1 MKLKNLFT
9 SGKMNKDLDERLVP
23 KGEYRD
29 ALNVRVA
36 NSTGSNVG
44 AVENSLSNVLK
55 SALDFGSGAKCI
67 GAVDDDEANRV
78 YWFVKSEAG
87 SYIAEFDS
95 VSSQSSIVLEDTRSN
110 SILNFQTSHMIQ
122 ANVLTDAD
130 NEKKFLYFTDGI
142 NPPRRI
148 NIKTAKSYEQNGF
161 QEEDISVIVKPP
173 LHAPD
178 IELKKDNDPA
188 NRIEESFIRFAYRY
202 KYLDGEYSTLSPLS
216 ELAFQA
222 KSFNYSYLSGV
233 NFGMENFY
241 NNVDVYFDTGSS
253 LVTDIEVVFKEDGNN
268 NVYIIDSLNKKNK
281 KYSDNTLA
289 SINFRNDKIY
299 KVLPERQLFRLYDN
313 VPLRAYAQDFIDNRI
328 AYGNYV
334 ENYDL
339 VTCDQEKVD
348 VDLDL
353 SIKIPER
360 TNSGFSMKSDRD
372 YEVGI
377 SYLDEYGRSSTI
389 LTSDNGVVHNPIYN
403 SIFTSSLSLKINH
416 IAPLFSKYYRIFLK
430 QSRDDYQTVVS
441 PTFYNDLDYV
451 YLLINRDDKNKLL
464 DKEFVYIKSDTS
476 GVKSSKKKT
485 KILSITDEEANFL
498 QRGSTPPTSTINLA
512 GTYVKIEKEPGL
524 IFHND
529 NFFSYSDP
537 LNNALTSD
545 VTSTGYASAN
555 LNNFNAR
562 QGSREQVYID
572 PTTILSSTE
581 SSIFYPQFRT
591 TTSLMSSVPSSSVYT
606 TGKSKRWEIEIT
618 DVSGSVDKMRWRSK
632 ATGFESRPDT
642 EVFNDVGQGSWS
654 DHIDIASTMTLTD
667 HELDA
672 IQVQFSALTG
682 HDFKD
687 RYVVNMRGSAPFK
700 SVNSYNN
707 STFNDAFAWSCL
719 VQKDEPDFGLS
730 IGEGSEIKI
739 TIQESER
746 TLHLFGSR
754 SRWQTFPETV
764 AGFADRDYVN
774 LEEFFYENEE
784 FFNAF
789 VEVAGEGNLF
799 HFRRGTKSFDGQ
811 DQEEKYAN
819 FHFSSNENDD
829 LIMVIQSKGRDSGDL
844 GENVHL
850 QAGLSCVI
858 KNSGDSKIVLE
869 TEAEKINSDVF
880 YELPGTYEVNAC
892 GYHLGIGGDVTQTT
906 DRPAVISLKTFNAYS
921 WGNGIESS
929 KIRDSFDSPSISI
942 NTKPLSTI
950 QDYRENHRVSS
961 ITYSDVYEQS
971 TNYNGLNEFNLSQIN
986 YKDVDDEYGDIR
998 RIHSRDTDLVVFQ
1011 ENKVSKLLVNKSVLF
1026 NADGTGNIAQNVNV
1040 LGQQVPYVGEYGI
1053 SYNAHSFAS
1062 WGNRMYFV
1070 DDRRSAVM
1078 RLSQDGLTE
1087 ISQFGM
1093 RDWFKDEIKPKDFK
1107 NIIGGYDP
1115 YTGQYVTSIKD
1126 PLVAWLPEE
1135 YLCPRCFCGMD
1146 GYIYSTSALPT
1157 TTTTTAATT
1166 TTTTRG
1172 SGEVGPNCVSVIFT
1186 WISGEEVAI
1195 QVDHCQPNGQLIKHT
1210 YKLNKEN
1217 PVRSIS
1223 CMDLQSGKTAEDF
1236 IVGGIG
1242 EISMQQVGE
1251 CGTDTCNQ
1259 RYNMYFL
1266 FGSLNGTEWLVWD
1279 CEKAIFREVFNVPA
1293 GKYVVVN
1300 TIYRPQAV
1308 NDGNG
1313 EMYTQADLMY
1323 LQTDPTRDY
1332 QDATNEILG

>member
-29 ALNVRVA
+29 ALNVRIA
-36 NSTGSNVG
+36 NSAGSNVG
-44 AVENSLSNVLK
+44 AVENSLSNAQK
-55 SALDFGSGAKCI
+55 SALDFGAGAKCI
-67 GAVDDDEANRV
+67 GAADDDEANRV
-78 YWFVKSEAG
+78 YWFVKSDAG

-95 VSSQSSIVLEDTRSN
+95 ISNQASFVLQDTRSN

-148 NIKTAKSYEQNGF
+148 NIQTAKGYGQNGF
-161 QEEDISVIVKPP
+161 EEEDISVIVKPP

-178 IELKKDNDPA
+178 IELKRDSDPA

-202 KYLDGEYSTLSPLS
+202 KYSDGEYSPLSPLS
-216 ELAFQA
+216 ELAFQP

-233 NFGMENFY
+233 NFGMENHF

-253 LVTDIEVVFKEDGNN
+253 LVTDIDVVFKEDGNN
-268 NVYIIDSLNKKNK
+268 NVYIIDSFNKKNK
-281 KYSDNTLA
+281 NYSDNALVL
-289 SINFRNDKIY
+289 INFRNDKVY

-339 VTCDQEKVD
+339 ITCDQEKVD

-353 SIKIPER
+353 SIESEVVGP
-360 TNSGFSMKSDRD
+360 GFSMKTDRD

-389 LTSDNGVVHNPIYN
+389 LTSDNAVVHNPIYN
-403 SIFTSSLSLKINH
+403 SIYTSSLKLKINH

-430 QSRDDYQTVVS
+430 QSMDDYQTVVS

-464 DKEFVYIKSDTS
+464 DREFVYIKSDTS

-498 QRGSTPPTSTINLA
+498 QRGSTPPSSTINLA

-537 LNNALTSD
+537 PNNALTSD
-545 VTSTGYASAN
+545 ITFSNNNHYA
-555 LNNFNAR
+555 AR
-562 QGSREQVYID
+562 QGTREQVYLN
-572 PTTILSSTE
+572 PATILNSTE
-581 SSIFYPQFRT
+581 SSIFYPQFIT
-591 TTSLMSSVPSSSVYT
+591 SSSLMSSVPSSSVYT

-642 EVFNDVGQGSWS
+642 EVFNNVGQGSWS
-654 DHIDIASTMTLTD
+654 DEVDVASTMTLTD
-667 HELDA
+667 YESDA

-687 RYVVNMRGSAPFK
+687 RYVVNMRGNSPFK
-700 SVNSYNN
+700 SVSTYNN
-707 STFNDAFAWSCL
+707 SNFSDTFAYSCL
-719 VQKDEPDFGLS
+719 VQKDDADFGLS

-746 TLHLFGSR
+746 TLHLTGSR
-754 SRWQTFPETV
+754 SRWHTFPETV
-764 AGFADRDYVN
+764 AGFADRDYDN
-774 LEEFFYENEE
+774 LEEFFYENKE

-799 HFRRGTKSFDGQ
+799 HFRRGTKSFDTA
-811 DQEEKYAN
+811 DQEQKYAN
-819 FHFSSNENDD
+819 FDFSTNESDD

-892 GYHLGIGGDVTQTT
+892 GYHLGIGGDITQTT

-1011 ENKVSKLLVNKSVLF
+1011 ENKISKLLVNKSVLF
-1026 NADGTGNIAQNVNV
+1026 NADGTGNIAQNVNI

-1093 RDWFKDEIKPKDFK
+1093 RDWFKDEIKSKDFK

-1146 GYIYSTSALPT
+1146 GYLYSTSALPT

-1166 TTTTRG
+1166 TTTTIGSGVVASTCGQIVFEVTQGSATFQVPLCLADEKKSNSTFTLNSSNPRALIHCMHYEDGQTVEDFKVSASDDAEYRMIHGGSCGGECETQWALRG
-1172 SGEVGPNCVSVIFT
+1172 SISGAAWIWWDCETQQHHERTVVEVGTYIVVNSIFMP
-1186 WISGEEVAI
+1186 EEVNGNDIDAISLQNAQMMNPNPLDGLI
-1195 QVDHCQPNGQLIKHT
+1195 QVD
-1210 YKLNKEN
+1210 Y
-1217 PVRSIS
+1217 
-1223 CMDLQSGKTAEDF
+1223 
-1236 IVGGIG
+1236 
-1242 EISMQQVGE
+1242 
-1251 CGTDTCNQ
+1251 
-1259 RYNMYFL
+1259 
-1266 FGSLNGTEWLVWD
+1266 
-1279 CEKAIFREVFNVPA
+1279 
-1293 GKYVVVN
+1293 
-1300 TIYRPQAV
+1300 
-1308 NDGNG
+1308 
-1313 EMYTQADLMY
+1313 
-1323 LQTDPTRDY
+1323 
-1332 QDATNEILG
+1332 